1 MQMFPPPRPV
11 EVYNPALRTLH
22 WLMALLI
29 FGALGLGVWAALLPR
44 GDLRSE
50 VLFVHKSLGV
60 TALALILLRV
70 VVRLAVGAP
79 AYAVPLGRFVAAAA
93 GSAHLLLYFLMIAMP
108 VSGYVTS
115 SAGGHDVS
123 FFGLFTLP
131 NIVPRDKALDEA
143 ASQAHFVFA
152 WAIGIVLAL
161 HLTAVVWHARVK
173 RDTVF
178 ARMWPGR
185 RPTPAVR

>member
-1 MQMFPPPRPV
+1 MQMFPPPHPV
-11 EVYNPALRTLH
+11 EVYNPALRILH
-22 WLMALLI
+22 WLMALVI
-29 FGALGLGVWAALLPR
+29 FGALGLGVWATQLPR

-50 VLFVHKSLGV
+50 VLFFHKSLGV
-60 TALALILLRV
+60 AVLGLIVLRV
-70 VVRLAVGAP
+70 LVRLAVGAP
-79 AYAVPLGRFVAAAA
+79 AYAAPLGRLVAAAA

-115 SAGGHDVS
+115 SAGGHEVS

-131 NIVPRDKALDEA
+131 NIVPRDKPLDEA

-152 WAIGIVLAL
+152 WTIGIVLVL
-161 HLTAVVWHARVK
+161 HLAAVVWHARVK

-178 ARMWPGR
+178 ARMWPGS